1 MKNDYEDFKHGVG
14 DPFYKKSY
22 DVYLLNFIIFSYDDY
37 FYNFNIF
44 SYDAYL
50 LIFNFKFFE
59 LDRGTGTCINWSYW
73 VSLDIKC

>member
-22 DVYLLNFIIFSYDDY
+22 DVYLLNF
-37 FYNFNIF
+37 
-44 SYDAYL
+44 
-50 LIFNFKFFE
+50 NFKFFE